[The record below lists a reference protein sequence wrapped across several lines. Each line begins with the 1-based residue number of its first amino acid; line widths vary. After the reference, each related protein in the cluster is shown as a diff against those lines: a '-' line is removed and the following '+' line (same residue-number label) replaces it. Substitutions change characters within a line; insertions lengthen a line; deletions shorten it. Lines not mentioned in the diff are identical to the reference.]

1 MRHYAIGAMAA
12 VLAVASLA
20 PQSAESCTRVIYEGL
35 DSQYIV
41 GRSLDWKTPIP
52 TNLYVYPRG
61 MHKVGSN
68 NPGAVSWTSLYGAV
82 YAVGYD
88 GCITEGMNEK
98 GLVVNGL
105 FCKGTVYDNDSTIGL
120 PPMSMAMFIGWLLDM
135 NATTAE
141 VVDVL
146 KAHDFS
152 LGGATFDGGTAATLH
167 WGVTDATGHSIIFE
181 FDHGDINI
189 YDMGRYRC
197 MTNDPTWPAM
207 RAIVDYWE
215 GVGGRNMMP
224 GGVKSPAR
232 CVRGNY
238 FATHVEKTADPA
250 LALTITRSIMAD
262 VSVPFT
268 YMIEGEPN
276 LSATQWRSY
285 ADLKNLRYY
294 FEIVT
299 NPGIYYIDLTKLD
312 LYDGAPVLKFDTAK
326 YTDVVGCANKEL
338 HRSAPFT
345 PMY

>member
-1 MRHYAIGAMAA
+1 
-12 VLAVASLA
+12 
-20 PQSAESCTRVIYEGL
+20 
-35 DSQYIV
+35 
-41 GRSLDWKTPIP
+41 
-52 TNLYVYPRG
+52 
-61 MHKVGSN
+61 
-68 NPGAVSWTSLYGAV
+68 
-82 YAVGYD
+82 
-88 GCITEGMNEK
+88 
-98 GLVVNGL
+98 
-105 FCKGTVYDNDSTIGL
+105 
-120 PPMSMAMFIGWLLDM
+120 
-135 NATTAE
+135 
-141 VVDVL
+141 
-146 KAHDFS
+146 
-152 LGGATFDGGTAATLH
+152 
-167 WGVTDATGHSIIFE
+167 
-181 FDHGDINI
+181 
-189 YDMGRYRC
+189 